1 MWDKLRSKFMGKQE
15 CRVLVVGLDGSG
27 KSTIVQRLKHGKT
40 EESEV
45 IPTIGFNIECVEYR
59 KMVFSLWDLG
69 GAKET
74 RGFWRFYYEGSQG
87 VIWVMDSSDRA
98 RVEEAREDLHR
109 LLTEHELW
117 DAPLLVMANKQ
128 DDPRA
133 MQPREITEKLQLY
146 SLANR
151 NWYIVDTR
159 ATHPDASEANL
170 HAGLDWLYETLS
182 TPAAQRQER
191 ARLEHRERARAHG
204 GKTGG

>member
-27 KSTIVQRLKHGKT
+27 KSTIVQRLKYGKT

-98 RVEEAREDLHR
+98 RIEEAREDLHR

-117 DAPLLVMANKQ
+117 DSPLLVMANKQ

-204 GKTGG
+204 GKPGG